1 MPRAAFLARFYDPF
15 LLVSMSLPV
24 SGPGSLQ
31 DEEQKSPS
39 KSTIADVA
47 KRKTTVIITQIMPLA
62 KRDTGESGGTV
73 SVGRAEDND
82 VIIPHRC
89 VSRHHAALEVDVS
102 SNTFAV
108 SDVGSS
114 YGSVVDREALPK
126 GVKRTIQS
134 GSTIVLGQVVQCVF
148 LTPEHLYNYLRT
160 LGRI

>member
-1 MPRAAFLARFYDPF
+1 M
-15 LLVSMSLPV
+15 
-24 SGPGSLQ
+24 
-31 DEEQKSPS
+31 
-39 KSTIADVA
+39 
-47 KRKTTVIITQIMPLA
+47 IITIVTPVA
-62 KRDTGESGGTV
+62 KRDTGESGGTLT
-73 SVGRAEDND
+73 VGRAEDND

-114 YGSVVDREALPK
+114 YGSVVDGEPLAK
-126 GVKRTIQS
+126 GVKRTLRS

-160 LGRI
+160 LGPI